1 MDCLPGMQRFE
12 DECLLL
18 QKTIYGLVQSGRQ
31 YFKTFTSVLIEL
43 GFEGGQ
49 VDPCLMMKK
58 NDKGI
63 VYIAIYVDDCL
74 MVGDKA
80 AIEDAIA
87 GLKSSG
93 FKLKEDGSLQDY
105 LSCEV
110 TLSKEKKQ
118 GWIHQPRLIK
128 NLEKKFGS
136 MVNKLQEYGTPRT
149 PRSIIVNDAQQNMS
163 KDDQKLYRSGVGML
177 LYLVKH
183 SRPDIAN
190 DTRWSNPES
199 DARNEANDQV
209 CP

>member
-1 MDCLPGMQRFE
+1 VLTTT
-12 DECLLL
+12 

-31 YFKTFTSVLIEL
+31 YFNFFTSVLTEL

-49 VDPCLMMKK
+49 VNPCLMMKK

-63 VYIAIYVDDCL
+63 VNIAIYVDDYL

-80 AIEDAIA
+80 AIEDVIA
-87 GLKSSG
+87 GLKSRG

-110 TLSKEKKQ
+110 TLSKDKKQ
-118 GWIHQPRLIK
+118 GWIHQPHLIK

-136 MVNKLQEYGTPRT
+136 MVNKSQEYGTPGT
-149 PRSIIVNDAQQNMS
+149 PRSIIVKDAQQNMS
-163 KDDQKLYRSGVGML
+163 KDDKKIYRSGVGML

-183 SRPDIAN
+183 SRPDITNGIRELSKAL
-190 DTRWSNPES
+190 DGVTPKAKQEMKHMIKY
-199 DARNEANDQV
+199 
-209 CP
+209 P